1 MTGKKDRRLC
11 RNLELSSMRK
21 RILREEEYR
30 IRITIRPTIEK
41 YVI

>member
-11 RNLELSSMRK
+11 RNLELSSIRK
-21 RILREEEYR
+21 GILREEECR
-30 IRITIRPTIEK
+30 IRNRIRPIIEK